1 VNQKKQKDNK
11 YLQIIYAKGVDLVS
25 SEPLLKV
32 SNVDVYYGSLQ
43 VLWDI
48 SFKVNSGE
56 IVGNI
61 GSNGSGKSTLLN
73 TISGI
78 IHPAKGKIV
87 FEGKDITHT
96 DPFKIVSLGICQ
108 VPEGGRVFP
117 NMSVLDN
124 LIIGSYNLK
133 ARPIKEQSLKI
144 VFEHFPRLAERKK
157 QLAKTLSGGERQML
171 AIGRGLMSNPKLM
184 LFDEMSL
191 GLSPIMVNELYS
203 ALREIRSRGIT
214 VILVEQNVR
223 RSLKEADR
231 AYVME
236 AGHIVLDGTA
246 RDLKEN
252 PDVRAAYFGA

>member
-1 VNQKKQKDNK
+1 MTEEA
-11 YLQIIYAKGVDLVS
+11 I
-25 SEPLLKV
+25 LKV
-32 SNVDVYYGSLQ
+32 SDLDVYYSSLQ

-48 SFKVNSGE
+48 SFTVNKGE
-56 IVGNI
+56 IVAII
-61 GSNGSGKSTLLN
+61 GSNGSGKSTILN
-73 TISGI
+73 TLSGI
-78 IHPAKGKIV
+78 LHPAKGKIE

-96 DPFKIVSLGICQ
+96 DPFQIVSLGICQ
-108 VPEGGRVFP
+108 VPEGGRAFP

-124 LIIGSYNLK
+124 LIIGSYNSK
-133 ARPIKEQSLKI
+133 ARRLKEQNIKM
-144 VFEHFPRLAERKK
+144 VYEHFPRLEERKN

-214 VILVEQNVR
+214 AILVEQNVR

-231 AYVME
+231 AYIIE
-236 AGHIVLDGTA
+236 AGHIVLSGKTQ
-246 RDLKEN
+246 DLKGEEQ
-252 PDVRAAYFGA
+252 VQKAYFGA

>member
-1 VNQKKQKDNK
+1 MT
-11 YLQIIYAKGVDLVS
+11 

-48 SFKVNSGE
+48 SISVQPGE
-56 IVGNI
+56 VVGSI

-78 IHPAKGKIV
+78 IHPAKGKIE
-87 FEGKDITHT
+87 FEGHDITHT
-96 DPFKIVSLGICQ
+96 DPFKIVSMGICQ
-108 VPEGGRVFP
+108 IPEGGRVFP
-117 NMSVLDN
+117 GMSVIDN

-133 ARPIKEQSLKI
+133 ARSLKDKNLKI
-144 VFEHFPRLAERKK
+144 VFEHFPRLAERRN

-191 GLSPIMVNELYS
+191 GLSPIMVNELYK
-203 ALREIRSRGIT
+203 ALHEIRSRGIT

-231 AYVME
+231 AYIME
-236 AGHIVLDGTA
+236 AGHIVMEGSA
-246 RDLKEN
+246 SDLKAN
-252 PDVRAAYFGA
+252 PQVQEAYFGA